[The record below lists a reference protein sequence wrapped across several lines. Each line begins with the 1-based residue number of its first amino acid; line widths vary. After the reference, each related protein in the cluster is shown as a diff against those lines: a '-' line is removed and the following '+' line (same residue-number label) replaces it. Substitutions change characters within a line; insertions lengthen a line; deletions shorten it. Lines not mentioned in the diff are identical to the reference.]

1 MQKRWIFLPGA
12 FFELI
17 ASATNG
23 GQTICHDSEKL
34 QLVALVVE
42 TSYLNTATGHNIP
55 TFPLFRAY
63 LAWLSQGSSNMHSI
77 SFKRWA
83 LRHSSVQDSLMNKPS
98 FLFVNRSVENDHVE
112 ETEKFKNSF
121 EQIGELRR
129 EQFSLFAYRYF
140 Y

>member
-1 MQKRWIFLPGA
+1 MNVGPRSTS
-12 FFELI
+12 ELI
-17 ASATNG
+17 LCF
-23 GQTICHDSEKL
+23 TICVDS
-34 QLVALVVE
+34 
-42 TSYLNTATGHNIP
+42 ATGHNIP

-121 EQIGELRR
+121 EQMVNWGVSRFLYLHTGISINGVL
-129 EQFSLFAYRYF
+129 FSLFLGLLTI
-140 Y
+140 